1 MEMVNKKK
9 LLQLQ
14 PNNYVIFTRGTTNKA
29 LLTMPALLVIIGG
42 VFAVAILLLEQ
53 QQQAGATT
61 TIETTPVAKHNK
73 CSGDLITCTSD
84 KKTSHHSTKDY
95 STPFNL
101 PLPFP

>member
-1 MEMVNKKK
+1 M
-9 LLQLQ
+9 
-14 PNNYVIFTRGTTNKA
+14 A
-29 LLTMPALLVIIGG
+29 ALLVIIGGGG
-42 VFAVAILLLEQ
+42 VFAVAILLLQ

-61 TIETTPVAKHNK
+61 IDTTPVANHNK

-84 KKTSHHSTKDY
+84 KKTYHHSTKDD

>member
-1 MEMVNKKK
+1 MEEQGRPIM
-9 LLQLQ
+9 
-14 PNNYVIFTRGTTNKA
+14 IITT
-29 LLTMPALLVIIGG
+29 LLTMAALLVIIGG
-42 VFAVAILLLEQ
+42 GGMFAIAILLLQQ

-61 TIETTPVAKHNK
+61 IDTTPVAKHNK

-84 KKTSHHSTKDY
+84 KKAYHHSTKDY

>member
-1 MEMVNKKK
+1 M
-9 LLQLQ
+9 
-14 PNNYVIFTRGTTNKA
+14 IITT
-29 LLTMPALLVIIGG
+29 LLTMAALLVIIGG
-42 VFAVAILLLEQ
+42 GMFAVAILLLQQ

-61 TIETTPVAKHNK
+61 IDTTPVAKHNK

-84 KKTSHHSTKDY
+84 KKTSHHSTKDD